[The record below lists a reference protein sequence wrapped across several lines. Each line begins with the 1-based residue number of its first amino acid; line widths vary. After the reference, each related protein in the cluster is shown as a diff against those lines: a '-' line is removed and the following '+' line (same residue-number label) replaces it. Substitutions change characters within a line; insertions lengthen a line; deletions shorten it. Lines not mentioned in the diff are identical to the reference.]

1 MIELLEK
8 GTKTIQCIDCG
19 VEVEVPRMSKRTCRC
34 SDCEKKSKKNIDKEY
49 KKYQYY
55 FKKFKNG
62 EIMQYGSHY
71 YLFGGNVFNLGDIT
85 FVESLVKKVG
95 RNTHVATFDDNNKKT
110 LVYCRV
116 IDWKL

>member
-1 MIELLEK
+1 
-8 GTKTIQCIDCG
+8 
-19 VEVEVPRMSKRTCRC
+19 
-34 SDCEKKSKKNIDKEY
+34 
-49 KKYQYY
+49 
-55 FKKFKNG
+55 
-62 EIMQYGSHY
+62 MQYGSHY